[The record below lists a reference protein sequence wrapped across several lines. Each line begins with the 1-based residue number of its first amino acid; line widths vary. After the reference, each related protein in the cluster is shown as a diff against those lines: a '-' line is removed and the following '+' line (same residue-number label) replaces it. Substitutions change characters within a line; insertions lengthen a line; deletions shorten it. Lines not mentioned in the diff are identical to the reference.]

1 MPNWTAMAIEH
12 LITSSSLLSAS
23 QNRIRT
29 PVDAATVCL
38 KDY

>member
-1 MPNWTAMAIEH
+1 MAIEH
-12 LITSSSLLSAS
+12 LITSSAS